1 MKTLVKIT
9 VLITTYLIILLTTSS
24 CFVEGLSGIK
34 GSNNVVSEDRTISSN
49 FESIKVSQGII
60 VHLTQGNSTEINVE
74 ADDNIIDLLI
84 TEVKNN
90 ELKIYFEKNVYR
102 AKARNVY
109 LTTKDISQ
117 IRTSSG
123 AQVITENTIQTTSL
137 ELDSSSG
144 SGIKIRVN
152 ANEINSESSSGSTI
166 KIEGKTTKFSAKSS
180 SGSAIKANELNTTNA
195 NVKASSGSNI
205 DINVSGQLT
214 AKASSGGDIDYEG
227 NPTNIDKDTSSG
239 GSVSGN

>member
-9 VLITTYLIILLTTSS
+9 VLITTYLIILFTTASCMMDGLT
-24 CFVEGLSGIK
+24 GIK
-34 GSNNVVSEDRTISSN
+34 GSNNVVSEERTISSN
-49 FESIKVSQGII
+49 FESIKVSQGIT

-84 TEVKNN
+84 TEVKND

-123 AQVITENTIQTTSL
+123 AQVITENTIQTSTL
-137 ELDSSSG
+137 NLDSSSG
-144 SGIKIRVN
+144 SSIKIRVN
-152 ANEINSESSSGSTI
+152 ASEINSETSSGSNI
-166 KIEGKTTKFSAKSS
+166 KIEGKTTMFSAKSS
-180 SGSAIKANELNTTNA
+180 SGSAIKANNLKTKNA
-195 NVKASSGSNI
+195 KVKASSGSNI

-227 NPTNIDKDTSSG
+227 NPTNIDKKTSSG
-239 GSVSGN
+239 GSISGN